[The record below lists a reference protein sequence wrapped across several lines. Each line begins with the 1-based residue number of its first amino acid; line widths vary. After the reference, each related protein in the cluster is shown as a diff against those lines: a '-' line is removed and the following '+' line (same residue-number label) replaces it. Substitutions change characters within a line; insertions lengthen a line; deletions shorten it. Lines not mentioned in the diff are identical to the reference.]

1 MAAGTHGVAAACA
14 ALPGRVSTG
23 RGHHIDLVPLRRH
36 DLQGVEGGVWQA
48 EAGSLAYAF
57 STYEGTGEKTDLPQA
72 EQPSIRRLRRP
83 RCSMGLPWSGARR
96 PVRKSCFC
104 EPARFQVRSRISPA
118 WLPPTH
124 ISVSQLIGLG
134 SVSLA
139 AKLA

>member
-57 STYEGTGEKTDLPQA
+57 PTYEGTGEKTDLPQA
-72 EQPSIRRLRRP
+72 EQPSIKEAAEAAVLYGAAVERRQEARSQVLLLRACP
-83 RCSMGLPWSGARR
+83 LPGPIPNLAGVAAPHAHQRQSAYRAR
-96 PVRKSCFC
+96 
-104 EPARFQVRSRISPA
+104 
-118 WLPPTH
+118 
-124 ISVSQLIGLG
+124 VSQFGG
-134 SVSLA
+134 
-139 AKLA
+139 